1 MKNAVSVHM
10 FDGFKQL
17 IHVVLDSLL
26 GKIVWPPLNCF
37 VKILVHYLE
46 NKSQPPSRLI
56 VKDFYQL
63 YYVGMR
69 IKLLESFDLS

>member
-1 MKNAVSVHM
+1 MHM
-10 FDGFKQL
+10 LDRFKQL
-17 IHVVLDSLL
+17 VHVVLHPLL
-26 GKIVWPPLNCF
+26 RKIVWPPLDCF
-37 VKILVHYLE
+37 IKVLVHYLE

-69 IKLLESFDLS
+69 IKFLESFDLS